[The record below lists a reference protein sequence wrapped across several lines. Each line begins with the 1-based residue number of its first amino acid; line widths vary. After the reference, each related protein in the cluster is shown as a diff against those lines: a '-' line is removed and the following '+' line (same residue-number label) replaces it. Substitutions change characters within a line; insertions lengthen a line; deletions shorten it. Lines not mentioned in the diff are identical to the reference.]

1 MREEVLAMKSMRRVD
16 RQMSEAEAKEL
27 LERGEFGILATV
39 DSTGQ
44 PYGVPLNYVYFNDA
58 VYFHCALIGKKLN
71 DIAANPQV
79 CFTVVGN
86 TQVLP
91 DKFATNYESVMVF
104 GAAAIVEAS
113 ERNAMFEALIQ
124 KYSAAFIEAG
134 HAYIEK
140 FQAATQVVKISV
152 AHITGKR
159 RAG

>member
-16 RQMSEAEAKEL
+16 RQMTEAEAKEL

-104 GAAAIVEAS
+104 GAAAIVEES
-113 ERNAMFEALIQ
+113 DRNAMFEALIQ

-159 RAG
+159 RTG

>member
-1 MREEVLAMKSMRRVD
+1 MKSMRRID

-27 LERGEFGILATV
+27 LGRGEYGVLALI
-39 DSTGQ
+39 DEEGR
-44 PYGVPLNYVYFNDA
+44 PYGVPLNYVYAKDA
-58 VYFHCALIGKKLN
+58 VYVHCALQGKKLSA
-71 DIAANPQV
+71 IAANPQA

-104 GAAAIVEAS
+104 GPAAIVEAA
-113 ERNAMFEALIQ
+113 EKEAALEAIIQ
-124 KYSAAFIEAG
+124 KYSAAFIEEG

-140 FQAATQVVKISV
+140 FRAATHVVKISA

>member
-1 MREEVLAMKSMRRVD
+1 MKSMRRID

-27 LERGEFGILATV
+27 LGRGEYGVLALI
-39 DSTGQ
+39 DEEGR
-44 PYGVPLNYVYFNDA
+44 PYGVPLNYVYANDA
-58 VYFHCALIGKKLN
+58 VYVHCALQGKKLSA
-71 DIAANPQV
+71 IAANPQA

-104 GAAAIVEAS
+104 GPAAIVEAA
-113 ERNAMFEALIQ
+113 EKEAALEAIIQ
-124 KYSAAFIEAG
+124 KYSAAFIEEG

-140 FQAATQVVKISV
+140 FRAATHVVKISA

>member
-1 MREEVLAMKSMRRVD
+1 MKLMRRVD
-16 RQMSEAEAKEL
+16 RQMTEAEAKEL
-27 LERGEFGILATV
+27 LERGEFGVLATV

-44 PYGVPLNYVYFNDA
+44 PYGVPLNYVYFNNA
-58 VYFHCALIGKKLN
+58 VYFHCALIGKKLT

-104 GAAAIVEAS
+104 GAAAIVEAA
-113 ERNAMFEALIQ
+113 EKEAALEAIIQ

-140 FQAATQVVKISV
+140 FRAATHVVKIST
-152 AHITGKR
+152 AHISGKR

>member
-1 MREEVLAMKSMRRVD
+1 MKSMRRVD

-104 GAAAIVEAS
+104 GAAAIVEEL
-113 ERNAMFEALIQ
+113 EREAMFEALIQ

-134 HAYIEK
+134 HTYIEK
-140 FQAATQVVKISV
+140 FRAATQVVKISV
-152 AHITGKR
+152 TQITGKR

>member
-1 MREEVLAMKSMRRVD
+1 MKSMRRVD
-16 RQMSEAEAKEL
+16 RQMAETEAKKL
-27 LERGEFGILATV
+27 LGRGEYGILALI
-39 DSTGQ
+39 DEDGR
-44 PYGVPLNYVYFNDA
+44 PYGVPLNYVYANDA
-58 VYFHCALIGKKLN
+58 VYVHCALQGKKLSA
-71 DIAANPQV
+71 IAANPQA

-104 GAAAIVEAS
+104 GPAAIVEAA
-113 ERNAMFEALIQ
+113 EKEAALEAIIQ
-124 KYSAAFIEAG
+124 KYSAAFIEEG

-140 FQAATQVVKISV
+140 FRAATHVVKISA

>member
-1 MREEVLAMKSMRRVD
+1 MKSMRRVD
-16 RQMSEAEAKEL
+16 RQMTEAEAKEL
-27 LERGEFGILATV
+27 LERGEFGVLATV

-44 PYGVPLNYVYFNDA
+44 PYGVPLNYVYFNNA
-58 VYFHCALIGKKLN
+58 VYFHCALIGKKLT

-104 GAAAIVEAS
+104 GAAAIVEAA
-113 ERNAMFEALIQ
+113 EKEAALEAIIQ
-124 KYSAAFIEAG
+124 KYSTDFLEAG
-134 HAYIEK
+134 QAYIEK
-140 FQAATQVVKISV
+140 FRAATHVVKIST
-152 AHITGKR
+152 AHISGKR

>member
-1 MREEVLAMKSMRRVD
+1 MKSMRRVD
-16 RQMSEAEAKEL
+16 RQMTEAEAKEL

-104 GAAAIVEAS
+104 GAAAIVEES
-113 ERNAMFEALIQ
+113 DRNAMFEALIQ

-140 FQAATQVVKISV
+140 YRAATQVVKISV
-152 AHITGKR
+152 AQITGKR

>member
-1 MREEVLAMKSMRRVD
+1 MKSMRRVD
-16 RQMSEAEAKEL
+16 RQMTEAEAKEL

-104 GAAAIVEAS
+104 GAAAIVEAA
-113 ERNAMFEALIQ
+113 EKEAALEAIIQ

-134 HAYIEK
+134 RAYIEK
-140 FQAATQVVKISV
+140 FRAATHVVKISA

>member
-1 MREEVLAMKSMRRVD
+1 MKSMRRID

-27 LERGEFGILATV
+27 LARGEYGLLAV
-39 DSTGQ
+39 LDEDGR
-44 PYGVPLNYVYFNDA
+44 PYCVPLNYVYTNDA
-58 VYFHCALIGKKLN
+58 VYFHCALQGKKLSA
-71 DIAANPQV
+71 IAAHPQV

-104 GAAAIVEAS
+104 GPATIVEAA
-113 ERNAMFEALIQ
+113 EEELALAAIIQ
-124 KYSAAFIEAG
+124 RYSADFLEAG

-140 FQAATQVVKISV
+140 FRAATAVVKIGV
-152 AHITGKR
+152 EHITGKR

>member
-1 MREEVLAMKSMRRVD
+1 MKSMRRID

-27 LERGEFGILATV
+27 LGRGEYGVLALI
-39 DSTGQ
+39 DEEGR
-44 PYGVPLNYVYFNDA
+44 PYGVPLNYVYANDA
-58 VYFHCALIGKKLN
+58 VYVHCALQGKKLSV
-71 DIAANPQV
+71 IAANPQA

-104 GAAAIVEAS
+104 GPAAIVDAAEKELALEAI
-113 ERNAMFEALIQ
+113 IQ
-124 KYSAAFIEAG
+124 RYSADFLEAG

-140 FQAATQVVKISV
+140 FRAATQVVKIGIEHVS
-152 AHITGKR
+152 GKR

>member
-16 RQMSEAEAKEL
+16 RQMTEAEAKEL

-104 GAAAIVEAS
+104 GAAAIVEES
-113 ERNAMFEALIQ
+113 DRNAMFEALIQ

>member
-1 MREEVLAMKSMRRVD
+1 MKSMRRVD
-16 RQMSEAEAKEL
+16 RQMTEAETKEL
-27 LERGEFGILATV
+27 LERGEFGVLATV

-44 PYGVPLNYVYFNDA
+44 PYGVPLNYVYFNEA
-58 VYFHCALIGKKLN
+58 VYFHCALIGKKLT

-104 GAAAIVEAS
+104 GAAVIVEAA
-113 ERNAMFEALIQ
+113 EKETALEAIIQ
-124 KYSAAFIEAG
+124 KYSTDFLEAG

-140 FQAATQVVKISV
+140 FRAATHVVKISA
-152 AHITGKR
+152 AHSSGKR

>member
-1 MREEVLAMKSMRRVD
+1 MKSMRRVD

-27 LERGEFGILATV
+27 LERGELGILATV

-104 GAAAIVEAS
+104 GAAAVVDES
-113 ERNAMFEALIQ
+113 EKNAMFEALIQ

-140 FQAATQVVKISV
+140 FRAATQVVKISV
-152 AHITGKR
+152 THITGKR

>member
-1 MREEVLAMKSMRRVD
+1 MKSMRRVD
-16 RQMSEAEAKEL
+16 RQMTEAEAKEL

-113 ERNAMFEALIQ
+113 DRNAMFEALIQ
-124 KYSAAFIEAG
+124 KYSPAFIEAG

>member
-1 MREEVLAMKSMRRVD
+1 MRRID

-27 LERGEFGILATV
+27 LGRGEYGVLALI
-39 DSTGQ
+39 DEEGR
-44 PYGVPLNYVYFNDA
+44 PYGVPLNYVYANDA
-58 VYFHCALIGKKLN
+58 VYVHCALQGKKLSA
-71 DIAANPQV
+71 IAANPQA

-104 GAAAIVEAS
+104 GPAAIVEAA
-113 ERNAMFEALIQ
+113 EKEAALEAIIQ
-124 KYSAAFIEAG
+124 KYSAAFIEEG

-140 FQAATQVVKISV
+140 FRAATHVVKISA

>member
-1 MREEVLAMKSMRRVD
+1 MKSMRRID

-27 LERGEFGILATV
+27 LGRGEYGVLALI
-39 DSTGQ
+39 DEEGR
-44 PYGVPLNYVYFNDA
+44 PYGVPLNYVYANDA
-58 VYFHCALIGKKLN
+58 VYVHCALQGKKLSA
-71 DIAANPQV
+71 IAANPQA

-104 GAAAIVEAS
+104 GPAAIVDAAEKELALEAI
-113 ERNAMFEALIQ
+113 IQ
-124 KYSAAFIEAG
+124 RYSADFLEAG

-140 FQAATQVVKISV
+140 FRAATQVVKISIE
-152 AHITGKR
+152 HISGKR

>member
-1 MREEVLAMKSMRRVD
+1 MKSMRRID

-27 LERGEFGILATV
+27 LGWGEYGVLALI
-39 DSTGQ
+39 DEEGR
-44 PYGVPLNYVYFNDA
+44 PYGVPLNYVYANDA
-58 VYFHCALIGKKLN
+58 VYVHCALQGKKLSA
-71 DIAANPQV
+71 IAANPQA

-104 GAAAIVEAS
+104 GPAAIVDAAEKELALEAI
-113 ERNAMFEALIQ
+113 IQ
-124 KYSAAFIEAG
+124 RYSADFLEAG

-140 FQAATQVVKISV
+140 FRAATQVVKIGIEHVS
-152 AHITGKR
+152 GKR